1 MTAKEPM
8 GVKGK
13 GFIRFKRTCL
23 KMSFFLDNECQL
35 PANFEFCNWLK
46 VFDYD
51 HGTKDIGV
59 RRYIWL
65 AEYDYV
71 LILQKKK
78 KALFW
83 VTAYYVD
90 SDGGRK
96 DLSRRYEKR
105 L

>member
-1 MTAKEPM
+1 MESPERSE
-8 GVKGK
+8 
-13 GFIRFKRTCL
+13 I
-23 KMSFFLDNECQL
+23 
-35 PANFEFCNWLK
+35 K

-51 HGTKDIGV
+51 HGVKDIGV

-65 AEYDYV
+65 VEYDYV

-83 VTAYYVD
+83 LTAYYAD
-90 SDGGRK
+90 SVRGRK

-105 L
+105 LQKTATAD

>member
-1 MTAKEPM
+1 MESPERSE
-8 GVKGK
+8 
-13 GFIRFKRTCL
+13 I
-23 KMSFFLDNECQL
+23 
-35 PANFEFCNWLK
+35 K

-51 HGTKDIGV
+51 HGTKDIGA
-59 RRYIWL
+59 RRFIWL

-83 VTAYYVD
+83 VTAYYVG
-90 SDGGRK
+90 SEGGRK
-96 DLSRRYEKR
+96 DLSKRYEKR